1 VGLPL
6 AVAFAKKFRVV
17 GFDIAETRIKDL
29 KAGIDKTLE
38 VENKLLD
45 SVKSNIIYTSNIKD
59 VKNCNIYIITVPT
72 PIDKANRPDLRP
84 LINASVA
91 VGSVLKKNDIVIYES
106 TVYPGVTRDVC
117 VPELAKSSGLI
128 FNKDFFCGYSP
139 ERISPGDKERT
150 LTKILKVTSGST
162 PEIAKQVD
170 LLYKEIILAG
180 TYLAPSIE
188 VAEASKAIENTQ
200 RDVNIALI
208 NELAIIFDQLE
219 IDTNEVIKAAATKW
233 NFTKFFPGLVGGHCI
248 GVDPYYLMFKAEEI
262 GYKPNLIL
270 AARQINNG
278 MSKYISDKTIKEMTK
293 VGKVV
298 KDANILILGL
308 TFKEDCP
315 DIRNTRV
322 ADIISEL
329 EEFGANVDVYDPL
342 IDTKQM
348 NNRYKI
354 ITDPLKS
361 NKKYDAIIVTVSH
374 KQFKAY
380 TSNDYSRMSSDDK
393 IIIDIKNIVEN
404 PTWKL

>member
-1 VGLPL
+1 
-6 AVAFAKKFRVV
+6 
-17 GFDIAETRIKDL
+17 
-29 KAGIDKTLE
+29 
-38 VENKLLD
+38 
-45 SVKSNIIYTSNIKD
+45 
-59 VKNCNIYIITVPT
+59 
-72 PIDKANRPDLRP
+72 
-84 LINASVA
+84 
-91 VGSVLKKNDIVIYES
+91 
-106 TVYPGVTRDVC
+106 
-117 VPELAKSSGLI
+117 
-128 FNKDFFCGYSP
+128 
-139 ERISPGDKERT
+139 
-150 LTKILKVTSGST
+150 
-162 PEIAKQVD
+162 
-170 LLYKEIILAG
+170 
-180 TYLAPSIE
+180 
-188 VAEASKAIENTQ
+188 
-200 RDVNIALI
+200 
-208 NELAIIFDQLE
+208 
-219 IDTNEVIKAAATKW
+219 
-233 NFTKFFPGLVGGHCI
+233 
-248 GVDPYYLMFKAEEI
+248 
-262 GYKPNLIL
+262 
-270 AARQINNG
+270 

-342 IDTKQM
+342 IDSKQM

-380 TSNDYSRMSSDDK
+380 TSNDYSRLSSDDK